1 MSEKTY
7 NTDTLLAIHK
17 ILLCAGECPPI
28 EYSDSW
34 EVKALKGI
42 IHIWHV
48 ESAELK
54 KKEAA
59 LSEKDKELKSWRDSR
74 DGVMSHV
81 EEMQAEITRLK
92 GLLAEAVAAL
102 ETILFLSDAPS
113 CHAVARTILGLEK
126 IGESHEKG

>member
-1 MSEKTY
+1 MIHTYAEKDKELEDWKAYRDEVVRENIHLCTA
-7 NTDTLLAIHK
+7 LA
-17 ILLCAGECPPI
+17 
-28 EYSDSW
+28 
-34 EVKALKGI
+34 
-42 IHIWHV
+42 
-48 ESAELK
+48 
-54 KKEAA
+54 
-59 LSEKDKELKSWRDSR
+59 EKDKELKSWRDSR